1 MKRTLRLGVVLG
13 LMASVAGC
21 GTMLG
26 RLGAESQADYYKGV
40 DGGLMLLGVNKTGG
54 EGSPAGILCYVSLVC
69 PLVTVVSLPVDAALD
84 TVFLP
89 IDYVNTL

>member
-1 MKRTLRLGVVLG
+1 MKRILRLGVVLG

-26 RLGAESQADYYKGV
+26 RLAGESQADYYKGV
-40 DGGLMLLGVNKTGG
+40 NGGLMLLMVDKNGG
-54 EGSPAGILCYVSLVC
+54 EGSPAGIMCYISLVC